1 MNKLQTEKH
10 NYRHK
15 LIREKEFELREMIIK
30 GFHPSKGTI
39 NDLITREDSKHAR
52 DLFEQFIEGIFWDM
66 ESAKQ
71 TIIDNYNQGFKNS
84 LVGVTYKE
92 LHDWNKRVSSQ

>member
-1 MNKLQTEKH
+1 MSKLQTEKSRH
-10 NYRHK
+10 RHK

-30 GFHPSKGTI
+30 GFNPSKGTI
-39 NDLITREDSKHAR
+39 NDLITREDSKNAR

-71 TIIDNYNQGFKNS
+71 MLINNYNQSFKNS

-92 LHDWNKRVSSQ
+92 LFDWNKRVSSQ